1 MFSTAYVNVPEF
13 GTITESISVVSGVPS
28 TLYNN
33 PKSPSFNPEVVM
45 FMVLKLVKL
54 SESDIPESS
63 FATRSGAVGASGAVK
78 STVITDPELAAEVL
92 PAESITT

>member
-1 MFSTAYVNVPEF
+1 MVV
-13 GTITESISVVSGVPS
+13 GTPS
-28 TLYNN
+28 TLYSN

-63 FATRSGAVGASGAVK
+63 FATRSGFVGASGAVK

-92 PAESITT
+92 PAESMTT